1 MRPEE
6 YLKKYLPEDKY
17 EEGLKQYKKGKP
29 LQYIVGTA
37 PFYDLTLKVNE
48 NVLIPR
54 FETEYLTEK
63 TINYSKKLFQNKIN
77 ILDIG
82 TGSGAI
88 AISLKKHLDSN
99 VTASDISAKALEIA
113 KENAINNN
121 AKITFIKS
129 DIFENIKG
137 KFDIIISNPP
147 YIAYDEKIEDIVKN
161 NEPHIA
167 LYAKDNGLYFY
178 KKIIN
183 QAKKYLNK
191 KSILAFEIGMTQGHS
206 LKEYAYIYFKDS
218 KIFVEKDLTG
228 RDRYL
233 FIING

>member
-63 TINYSKKLFQNKIN
+63 TINYSKKHFQNKIK

-88 AISLKKHLDSN
+88 AIALKKHLNSN
-99 VTASDISAKALEIA
+99 VTASDISLDALKLA
-113 KENAINNN
+113 KENAKQNNV
-121 AKITFIKS
+121 KIT
-129 DIFENIKG
+129 
-137 KFDIIISNPP
+137 
-147 YIAYDEKIEDIVKN
+147 
-161 NEPHIA
+161 
-167 LYAKDNGLYFY
+167 
-178 KKIIN
+178 
-183 QAKKYLNK
+183 
-191 KSILAFEIGMTQGHS
+191 
-206 LKEYAYIYFKDS
+206 
-218 KIFVEKDLTG
+218 
-228 RDRYL
+228 
-233 FIING
+233 